1 MIAGKIKT
9 LEELKKIRE
18 ELKSQGKK
26 VGFTS
31 GVFDLLH
38 AGHAEYLEVA
48 KSKCDVLIVG
58 VNTDSSVKQNKGPSR
73 PIITEGYR
81 LFLVAALESVNYVF
95 SFGEKNNNKNIEELK
110 PDFYI
115 KAGDYTP
122 EKLSSAPLVKSYGGE
137 IVIVPFKS
145 GLSSTSIIEKI
156 EKQGVT
162 KTYQMDVLQGQ
173 KAIFLDRDGTIIE
186 HIEYLHEP
194 EKVKEIAGSFEALKK
209 LQDAGY
215 KLVVVT
221 NQPGIGFGY
230 FNQEDFFKV
239 NKAFLKQASS
249 AGVMIDKIY
258 FCPHTAAAGCECRK
272 PNPYFIQRAVEELGV
287 DVTKSYMI
295 GDSESD
301 IKFGKNG
308 GLKTILLKCGLPV
321 DNVKTTPDFIAENL
335 SEAVE
340 KII

>member
-1 MIAGKIKT
+1 MITDKIKT
-9 LEELKKIRE
+9 LTELKEIRE
-18 ELKSQGKK
+18 ELKAKGKK

-73 PIITEGYR
+73 PIVTEGYR
-81 LFLVAALESVNYVF
+81 AFLVAALESVDYVF
-95 SFGEKNNNKNIEELK
+95 TFGEKNNNKNIEELK

-137 IVIVPFKS
+137 IIIVPFKS

-156 EKQGVT
+156 EKQSIT
-162 KTYQMDVLQGQ
+162 KTYQVDVPQDQ

-194 EKVKEIAGSFEALKK
+194 EKVKEIAGSYEALKK
-209 LQDAGY
+209 LQEAGY
-215 KLVVVT
+215 KIVIVT

-230 FNQEDFFKV
+230 FSQEDFFKV

-272 PNPYFIQRAVEELGV
+272 PKPFFIQRAVEELGI
-287 DVTKSYMI
+287 DVSKSYMI

-301 IKFGKNG
+301 MKEWRIKN
-308 GLKTILLKCGLPV
+308 
-321 DNVKTTPDFIAENL
+321 N
-335 SEAVE
+335 
-340 KII
+340 IIKMWLAN